1 LRTPRAGALLQV
13 VSQLNTFIAAP
24 TTLDGSICT
33 SVLVS
38 TPNMF
43 VLNIVCVCRSFE
55 KSRNKVV
62 YLAQGVKAVTI
73 AALETR
79 LYINAKV
86 LGIFFYLL
94 RCCNLWRETDLDGG

>member
-1 LRTPRAGALLQV
+1 
-13 VSQLNTFIAAP
+13 
-24 TTLDGSICT
+24 
-33 SVLVS
+33 
-38 TPNMF
+38 MF